1 MPYPAESLIDYVPHD
16 CDGDKCKFAGC
27 RFTIKLS
34 FVLEKAAL
42 VLEGGWRHSAG
53 SSCLAPFP
61 PRGGPCPALTPSML
75 ARSHALLGLRAAPH
89 DVGWDSPWQKA
100 RRRTSRN
107 GTCGTPWAHFG
118 RGSASARPRVYVAG
132 AYIFLHVDLMPY
144 ASQERRV
151 SLCTRWGW
159 GGGKDGREGERG
171 KCMLLS
177 HPLLPHVLNKRVGA
191 SPRTPCF
198 ST

>member
-1 MPYPAESLIDYVPHD
+1 MPSTRAHSH
-16 CDGDKCKFAGC
+16 
-27 RFTIKLS
+27 
-34 FVLEKAAL
+34 AL
-42 VLEGGWRHSAG
+42 
-53 SSCLAPFP
+53 
-61 PRGGPCPALTPSML
+61 RGFTPSRL

-177 HPLLPHVLNKRVGA
+177 HPLLPHVPHTNAWVHHHGHLA
-191 SPRTPCF
+191 SPPERRALKQV
-198 ST
+198 